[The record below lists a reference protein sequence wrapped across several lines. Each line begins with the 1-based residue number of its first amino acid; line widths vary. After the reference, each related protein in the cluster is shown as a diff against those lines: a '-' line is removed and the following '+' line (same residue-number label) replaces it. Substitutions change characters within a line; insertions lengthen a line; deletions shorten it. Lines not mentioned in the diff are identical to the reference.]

1 MSELAVFSKT
11 PLSEFLSSILKNVAN
26 RLQVHR
32 ASLMLIDNE
41 TNELTMAVAL
51 GFEDNAITDIRIPVG
66 QGISGRVA
74 ESGEALWSEDMESD
88 PRFEKKGHGG
98 YTNSSFICM
107 PLVSDNVVIG
117 VLNANNKKND
127 QPFTQDD
134 KEILEILASQAALS
148 IENAKLFEQTRQ
160 MQEYI
165 SNALN
170 CLKNGILI
178 INNDNRVTL
187 CTKTAENILGIKAEN
202 IINHDFQNHFSP
214 EISDLFI
221 YLINET
227 KKNGQITDHEF
238 ELEKDKHE
246 PPTPLGFSTSFLM
259 DAEGENIGTIISIRD
274 LSETREIVKLRRIDQ
289 MKNDFLS
296 TVSHELRTPL
306 TSIKGSISL
315 VQQGI
320 TGEVN
325 EKQAK
330 MLDIV
335 MRNTDRL
342 TRLINDI
349 LDINKIES
357 GKMEIK
363 KSPVNLAQILTVS
376 LKAFDSMAADKKIDL
391 RIEIDGID
399 HFIYADQ
406 DRIEQI
412 IVNITGN
419 AFKFT
424 PVNGTITAHLSDEGD
439 SVSLAISD
447 TGPGIPKDELEK
459 VFDKF
464 HQVDNSATREV
475 GGSGLG
481 LAICKK
487 LIEIHNGEIRLESE
501 VGKGSTFTFSLPKY
515 KGEKK
520 S

>member
-1 MSELAVFSKT
+1 MSKLAVFSKT
-11 PLSEFLSSILKNVAN
+11 PLSEFLSSILENVAN

-32 ASLMLIDNE
+32 ASLMLIDHD
-41 TNELTMAVAL
+41 TNELTMDVAI
-51 GFEDNAITDIRIPVG
+51 GFEDKSISDVRIPIG

-74 ESGEALWSEDMESD
+74 ESGEALWSEDMEND

-107 PLVSDNVVIG
+107 PLITDDVVVG

-170 CLKNGILI
+170 CLKNGIVI

-187 CTKTAENILGIKAEN
+187 CTKTAENILDIKAEN
-202 IINHDFQNHFSP
+202 IINHDFQNRFPP
-214 EISDLFI
+214 EIVDLFI
-221 YLINET
+221 YLINEA

-238 ELEKDKHE
+238 EITKDVHE
-246 PPTPLGFSTSFLM
+246 PPSPLGFSTSFLM
-259 DAEGENIGTIISIRD
+259 NAEGKNIGTIISIRD
-274 LSETREIVKLRRIDQ
+274 LSETREIIKLRYIDQ

-306 TSIKGSISL
+306 TSIKGSIAL

-349 LDINKIES
+349 LDIN
-357 GKMEIK
+357 MEIRK
-363 KSPVNLAQILTVS
+363 NPLDLAQVLAES
-376 LKAFDSMAADKKIDL
+376 LKAFDTMAEKQKINL
-391 RIEIDGID
+391 QIEIDGID

-406 DRIEQI
+406 DRIEQV
-412 IVNITGN
+412 IVNIAGN

-424 PVNGTITAHLSDEGD
+424 PEDGKITARLSDEG
-439 SVSLAISD
+439 SKITVSISD
-447 TGPGIPKDELEK
+447 TGPGIPKDEMEK
-459 VFDKF
+459 VFEKF
-464 HQVDNSATREV
+464 HQVDNSATRGV

-487 LIEIHNGEIRLESE
+487 LIEIHNGELWLESE
-501 VGKGSTFTFSLPKY
+501 VGKGSTFMFSLPKY